1 MPANLEEEAMMKQ
14 ALAQLPPDAPI
25 TANTLPR
32 QRGLRIPGPGIRP
45 PDYSDLFPFD
55 PTGNLIARRGR
66 G

>member
-1 MPANLEEEAMMKQ
+1 
-14 ALAQLPPDAPI
+14 
-25 TANTLPR
+25 LPR